1 MEQKQE
7 PIWMRVR
14 RFIDDEACLSR
25 KQVAINMGRSESY
38 VSLIL
43 SGKRRLDVDEYEQ
56 LCRAIAVSPMK
67 FFAV

>member
-7 PIWMRVR
+7 PVWMRVR
-14 RFIDDEACLSR
+14 RFIDDEAHLSR
-25 KQVAINMGRSESY
+25 KQVAINMGKSESY

-43 SGKRRLDVDEYEQ
+43 SGKRHLDVDEYEQ

-67 FFAV
+67 FFAT